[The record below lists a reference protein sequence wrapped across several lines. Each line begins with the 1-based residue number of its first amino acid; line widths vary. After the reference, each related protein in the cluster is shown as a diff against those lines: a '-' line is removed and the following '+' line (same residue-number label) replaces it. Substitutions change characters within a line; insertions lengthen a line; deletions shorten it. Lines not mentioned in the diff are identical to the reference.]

1 MSPIVFS
8 PDDGNRGL
16 KNAGPPSDEVLDALL
31 KKVEADDLDSEVKT
45 LSPEQMRA
53 SFEVV
58 RVPLGQTTEKDYVV
72 HGKPPMIGADCEWF
86 WIVRV
91 RRGKAEVM
99 LFANGLAL
107 ELRGRVAHGYRDI
120 DVSWASA
127 ASVSDRLY
135 RYDGSAYKVVREH
148 TERQKP

>member
-1 MSPIVFS
+1 MVFS
-8 PDDGNRGL
+8 PDDENRGL
-16 KNAGPPSDEVLDALL
+16 MNARPPSDEVLDALL
-31 KKVEADDLDSEVKT
+31 KKVEADNLNSEIES
-45 LSPEQMRA
+45 LGREQKRA

-58 RVPLGQTTEKDYVV
+58 RVPLGWAAEENYVV

-91 RRGKAEVM
+91 RKGKAQVL

-107 ELRGRVAHGYRDI
+107 KLRGRVEHGYRDI
-120 DVSWASA
+120 DVAWASA

-135 RYDGSAYKVVREH
+135 RYDGLTYKVVRAH